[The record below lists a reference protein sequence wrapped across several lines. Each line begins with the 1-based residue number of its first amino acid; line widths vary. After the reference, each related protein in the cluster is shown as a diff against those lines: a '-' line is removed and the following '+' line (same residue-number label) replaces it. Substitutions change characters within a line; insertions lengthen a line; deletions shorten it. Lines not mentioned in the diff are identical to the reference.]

1 MPLRE
6 GQVTGVDLRKADD
19 GELVRRAITADGDP
33 EMLTPVFEAVA
44 ERYRDTVLRWC
55 ANRGLDH
62 QAAQD
67 VGQTVFLD
75 AFTSLARGRGPEQG
89 DLLGRWLAGFTKN
102 RVLAHFRQQ
111 RAAVQVM
118 FAADDSFD
126 DLSEDQEQSSGMAT
140 RLAHATRLVNVVVAS
155 LEERHR
161 LIYQLYF
168 VEQLT
173 GRQIA
178 ERLAINEKTASNRVT
193 RVQQVVADGFGALI
207 LAQEGRPYCPVLA
220 GLLDAAQVQVI
231 TEENFTAALR
241 ARIVRHF
248 DTCDSCDRCG
258 TCADKRRQLVGPYA
272 PALIPI
278 LFGAEFRERIAQTIR
293 QVCSRPAEPPG
304 TRTRRR
310 RRPRRQIS
318 VAIGAFLAIVVVA
331 ALVMAAH
338 PGRHRPPAAA
348 SSTTPASGS
357 GTSPARWRQL
367 RTFTDPP
374 TRGGVRA
381 IAVSPDGKTLAT
393 GHYDGSAYL
402 WSLAGPRLTATLSSG
417 SSTIGNDVET
427 LAFSPDGKT
436 LAAGLGTGQIA
447 LRDVATRQTIATLD
461 DGNGQ
466 GGVSSVAFSP
476 DGTTLATGTMGSPGM
491 VVLWDLAT
499 GRATARLNA
508 AIGVVAAVAF
518 SPDGKTLAIGG
529 DGGAVLW
536 NPATGNKTTIS
547 NSTAASGPVLSV
559 AFSPDGKTLAI
570 GGFHATMLRDLVT
583 GSNSATFPDPAA
595 ALAFSPDGA
604 ILAVGGNDAS
614 LWNTATGR
622 KIATFGV
629 PGGVTSIAFL
639 PDGTTLAANDG
650 NGVVMWTSA
659 S

>member
-1 MPLRE
+1 VLLRG
-6 GQVTGVDLRKADD
+6 GQVTWVDRKKADD
-19 GELVRRAITADGDP
+19 AELVSRAITAGGNP
-33 EMLTPVFEAVA
+33 EVLAPVFGAIA
-44 ERYRDTVLRWC
+44 ERYGDTVLRWC

-67 VGQTVFLD
+67 VSQTVFLE
-75 AFTSLARGRGPEQG
+75 AFTSLAGGRGPDQG

-102 RVLAHFRQQ
+102 RVLAHFR
-111 RAAVQVM
+111 REHAAGQVM

-126 DLSEDQEQSSGMAT
+126 DLSEDQEWSSGTAT

-155 LEERHR
+155 LEERYR

-207 LAQEGRPYCPVLA
+207 LAQEGRAYCPVLV

-248 DTCDSCDRCG
+248 DTCDSCDRCRI
-258 TCADKRRQLVGPYA
+258 CADKRRQLVGPYA

-278 LFGAEFRERIAQTIR
+278 LFGAEFRERVAQAIR
-293 QVCSRPAEPPG
+293 QVCDRPEEPP
-304 TRTRRR
+304 RPRNRRR
-310 RRPRRQIS
+310 RRARRRTS
-318 VAIGAFLAIVVVA
+318 VAVGAFLAIVVVA
-331 ALVMAAH
+331 ALVLAAH
-338 PGRHRPPAAA
+338 SGRHRPSAAA
-348 SSTTPASGS
+348 SSATPSSGS
-357 GTSPARWRQL
+357 GTSAARWRLL

-381 IAVSPDGKTLAT
+381 IAASPDGKTLAT

-402 WSLAGPRLTATLSSG
+402 WSLASPHLTATLGGGNSS
-417 SSTIGNDVET
+417 IGNDVES

-436 LAAGLGTGQIA
+436 LAAGLGTGLIA
-447 LRDVATRQTIATLD
+447 LRDVPTRQTIATLD

-476 DGTTLATGTMGSPGM
+476 DGTTLATGTMGNPGM
-491 VVLWDLAT
+491 AVLWNLAT
-499 GRATARLNA
+499 SRVIARANA

-518 SPDGKTLAIGG
+518 SPDGKTVAIGS

-536 NPATGNKTTIS
+536 NPATGNMTTIS
-547 NSTAASGPVLSV
+547 SSSAASGPVLSI

-570 GGFHATMLRDLVT
+570 GGFHATMLRDLAT
-583 GSNSATFPDPAA
+583 GSNSAILPDPAA

-604 ILAVGGNDAS
+604 ILAIGGNDTS
-614 LWNTATGR
+614 LWHTATGR
-622 KIATFGV
+622 KIASFAV
-629 PGGVTSIAFL
+629 PGGVASIAFL

-650 NGVVMWTSA
+650 NGVVIWTSA
-659 S
+659 R